1 MANRSTKKTNLK
13 TGKLARL
20 SFILLLA
27 AAPLASRWVKENCL
41 KPPEYIYKASLKRT
55 KNSDNNCLR
64 SLASDYF
71 KLQDDETNLPKLN
84 ILFNAIWRISF
95 NHNRFESTIIFLSVN
110 NNIINL
116 YVSVGMISCLSS
128 VSFSR
133 SNYRNLNMIKI
144 YLIFLIKKNR
154 QIFKSMTAMFDLLD
168 KQSKFLYNMLYYLNN
183 PVRTYALYTY
193 IYLSY
198 SILLLDL
205 FR

>member
-55 KNSDNNCLR
+55 KNSDNNFLR

-84 ILFNAIWRISF
+84 ILFNAI
-95 NHNRFESTIIFLSVN
+95 
-110 NNIINL
+110 
-116 YVSVGMISCLSS
+116 
-128 VSFSR
+128 
-133 SNYRNLNMIKI
+133 
-144 YLIFLIKKNR
+144 
-154 QIFKSMTAMFDLLD
+154 
-168 KQSKFLYNMLYYLNN
+168 
-183 PVRTYALYTY
+183 
-193 IYLSY
+193 
-198 SILLLDL
+198 
-205 FR
+205 